1 MTQMLLIPTD
11 IWHKKLMSLCGQLQ
25 IITSAVK
32 SSSVVWSPPII
43 QSVGILFFCVVCLPD
58 GVPMLFIGTKAGVLS
73 QSWAQGHHL
82 SLTLQFQLE
91 IATIFRV
98 SPVNPVQTSPHIA
111 NLLIDIIP
119 DMCFV
124 VSTEGIVYSY
134 NRSARELLSLPESP
148 VEPISFMNLL
158 TEDSPRPLLFMLRTG
173 DPESEA
179 EVRFKTAN
187 GKVVDALLFVRM
199 IAGPDQSF
207 LYIIARDVSETKKK
221 DLDLL
226 RFSQVVHYTINPIQ
240 ITDARNRMVY
250 VNPAFERI
258 SGYSRDELIGA
269 NPRIMSSGKHP
280 KKFWAGMWDQITRG
294 EVWTGEIE
302 NRQKNGEPMFT
313 QLLISP
319 VVDNDGQV
327 VGYLGAHRDISH
339 QKQLEQQLVHTQ
351 KMESMGTLAAGI
363 AHEVGNPLA
372 SISSIVQVLL
382 RTIDDSFAK
391 EKLNL
396 VQTQVQRITKII
408 RDLVDF
414 SRPSTYKL
422 QPTDVV
428 RTVMDAVEIV
438 KIGKKAKLV
447 SFVTNV
453 ESQIPMLYLVPDQLS
468 QVFINILLN
477 GVDAMEGREGRI
489 ETTISQDGEFVS
501 VTISDDGSGIK
512 PEHLSKV
519 FEPFFT
525 TKKVGE
531 GTGLG
536 LWVSYG
542 IMKSFRGDISVRS
555 EPGKGTSFCVLLPLK
570 S

>member
-1 MTQMLLIPTD
+1 MLP
-11 IWHKKLMSLCGQLQ
+11 G
-25 IITSAVK
+25 A
-32 SSSVVWSPPII
+32 
-43 QSVGILFFCVVCLPD
+43 
-58 GVPMLFIGTKAGVLS
+58 A
-73 QSWAQGHHL
+73 
-82 SLTLQFQLE
+82 
-91 IATIFRV
+91 
-98 SPVNPVQTSPHIA
+98 VQTSPHIA

-124 VSTEGIVYSY
+124 VSTEGTVQSY
-134 NRSARELLSLPESP
+134 NRSARELLDLPEVPDSS
-148 VEPISFMNLL
+148 ISFMDLL
-158 TEDSPRPLLFMLRTG
+158 TDDSPRPLLFMLKTG
-173 DPESEA
+173 HPQTEA
-179 EVRFKTAN
+179 EVRFKTGN

-199 IAGPDQSF
+199 ISGSQQSF
-207 LYIIARDVSETKKK
+207 LYIIARDVSDAKKK
-221 DLDLL
+221 ELDLL

-240 ITDARNRMVY
+240 ITDVQNRMVY

-258 SGYSRDELIGA
+258 SGYSREELIGE

-280 KKFWAGMWDQITRG
+280 RKFWSGMWEQITQG

-302 NRQKNGEPMFT
+302 NCRKDGEPMFT

-319 VVDNDGQV
+319 VVDNEGQV

-372 SISSIVQVLL
+372 SISSIVQVLM
-382 RTIDDSFAK
+382 RTIDDSVAK

-477 GVDAMEGREGRI
+477 AVDALEGRKGRI
-489 ETTISQDGEFVS
+489 GITITQDGEFVS
-501 VTISDDGSGIK
+501 ITIVDNGAGIK

-555 EPGKGTSFCVLLPLK
+555 DPEAGTSFCVLLPLK